1 MLPADINGNH
11 GLWMAI
17 VIVVEQ
23 IYRYIDLALLVYSR
37 THNTCLAS
45 NMKNDTDTVAMRN
58 EQRAARTIWDEK
70 GTFED
75 DKNKIHQFMIQ
86 LSHKKSIYLRR
97 EYRYNK
103 KRRNLTKTPFRS
115 ALHSPPKVP
124 IEYNNFV
131 TNSSKFAKV
140 HAVRPLDQILTHR
153 YFRLLPLCT
162 RFPHNTEF
170 E

>member
-70 GTFED
+70 WTFED

-103 KRRNLTKTPFRS
+103 KRRNLTKNAISLCLT
-115 ALHSPPKVP
+115 LSPQSPNR
-124 IEYNNFV
+124 I
-131 TNSSKFAKV
+131 
-140 HAVRPLDQILTHR
+140 Q
-153 YFRLLPLCT
+153 
-162 RFPHNTEF
+162 
-170 E
+170 

>member
-23 IYRYIDLALLVYSR
+23 IYRYIDLVLLVYSR

-103 KRRNLTKTPFRS
+103 KRRNLTKNAISLCLT
-115 ALHSPPKVP
+115 LSPQSPNR
-124 IEYNNFV
+124 I
-131 TNSSKFAKV
+131 
-140 HAVRPLDQILTHR
+140 Q
-153 YFRLLPLCT
+153 
-162 RFPHNTEF
+162 
-170 E
+170 